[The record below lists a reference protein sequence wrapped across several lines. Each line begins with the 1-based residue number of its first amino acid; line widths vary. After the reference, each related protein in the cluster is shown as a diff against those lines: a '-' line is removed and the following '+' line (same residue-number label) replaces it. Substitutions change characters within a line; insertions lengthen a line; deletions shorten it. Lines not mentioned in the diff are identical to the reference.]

1 MRMYSCWIILFVLKL
16 YYHLYTSLSYILI
29 DPLVSSC
36 FNIVLFII
44 LCCTCIL
51 WCFLWVIINQDDK
64 RISSS
69 CSFFFVVLAITLIP
83 LLFALWIPYEL
94 SSIVSLLYP
103 FLLVPSSSIFFLPI
117 ASVVSILQ
125 FMSQF
130 KMKHSAFFVVMTH
143 DLKTCTL

>member
-103 FLLVPSSSIFFLPI
+103 FLLLCSLFLHFFLAHCLSSQYPPI
-117 ASVVSILQ
+117 YVSIQNEALCILRG
-125 FMSQF
+125 
-130 KMKHSAFFVVMTH
+130 H
-143 DLKTCTL
+143 DSWP